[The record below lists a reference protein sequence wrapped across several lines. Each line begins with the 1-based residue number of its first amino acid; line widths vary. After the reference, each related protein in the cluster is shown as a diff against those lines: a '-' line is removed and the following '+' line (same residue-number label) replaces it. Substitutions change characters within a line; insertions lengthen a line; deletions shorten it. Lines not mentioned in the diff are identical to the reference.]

1 MFKFVFLSKAVA
13 FVILNASLAFSPCM
27 KMPFRF
33 PAKPPVK
40 VAAVAEPVVQTPD
53 AEKDDKDVEEDLCSS
68 EGINYPE
75 NDAVNAA
82 EIPDG
87 MDDPTED
94 TESESDTVEVKIVDG
109 KIIEV
114 GSDDAEI
121 PDGMDDPTEDTE
133 SESDTVEVKIV
144 DGKIIEVGS
153 EEDLCSSEGINY
165 PENDAEI
172 PDGMDDPTE
181 DTESES
187 DTVEV
192 KIVDGKIIEVGS
204 EDDLVAVPDVD
215 AEEEKLHMLGSPVAF
230 DQDGNIIV
238 EEELSMLGSP
248 VAFDQDGNVIV
259 EEELSAL
266 AEPTVSALGDPTVA
280 AVGTPTVAVKDA
292 IASDDEEDLCSS
304 EGINYPE
311 NDQEAEVTD
320 NAEIDDTNE

>member
-114 GSDDAEI
+114 GS
-121 PDGMDDPTEDTE
+121 
-133 SESDTVEVKIV
+133 
-144 DGKIIEVGS
+144 

-215 AEEEKLHMLGSPVAF
+215 DEEEKLHMLGSPVVF
-230 DQDGNIIV
+230 DQDGNMIV
-238 EEELSMLGSP
+238 EEEMSMLGSP

-259 EEELSAL
+259 EEEMSAVGT
-266 AEPTVSALGDPTVA
+266 PTVAALGTPTVA
-280 AVGTPTVAVKDA
+280 AVGTPTIAAKDA
-292 IASDDEEDLCSS
+292 IVEDDEEDLCSS

-311 NDQEAEVTD
+311 NDQDAEATD
-320 NAEIDDTNE
+320 SAEIDDTNE

>member
-153 EEDLCSSEGINY
+153 E
-165 PENDAEI
+165 
-172 PDGMDDPTE
+172 
-181 DTESES
+181 
-187 DTVEV
+187 
-192 KIVDGKIIEVGS
+192 
-204 EDDLVAVPDVD
+204 DDLVAVPDVD
-215 AEEEKLHMLGSPVAF
+215 DEEEKLHMLGSPVVF
-230 DQDGNIIV
+230 DQDGNMIV
-238 EEELSMLGSP
+238 EEEMSMLGSP

-259 EEELSAL
+259 EEEMSAVG
-266 AEPTVSALGDPTVA
+266 TPTVA
-280 AVGTPTVAVKDA
+280 AVGTPTIAAKDA
-292 IASDDEEDLCSS
+292 IVEDDEEDLCSS

-311 NDQEAEVTD
+311 NDQDAEETD

>member
-27 KMPFRF
+27 KMPFRI

-75 NDAVNAA
+75 NDAVNA
-82 EIPDG
+82 
-87 MDDPTED
+87 
-94 TESESDTVEVKIVDG
+94 
-109 KIIEV
+109 
-114 GSDDAEI
+114 AEI